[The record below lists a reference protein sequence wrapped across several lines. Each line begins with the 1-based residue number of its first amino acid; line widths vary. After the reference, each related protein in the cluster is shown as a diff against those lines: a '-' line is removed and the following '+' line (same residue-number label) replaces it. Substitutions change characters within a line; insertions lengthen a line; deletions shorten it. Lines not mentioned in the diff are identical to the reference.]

1 MARITTDKNK
11 KGKMKIIGIS
21 SEENKLVS
29 QK

>member
-1 MARITTDKNK
+1 MARIITNKNK

-21 SEENKLVS
+21 SNENKLVR